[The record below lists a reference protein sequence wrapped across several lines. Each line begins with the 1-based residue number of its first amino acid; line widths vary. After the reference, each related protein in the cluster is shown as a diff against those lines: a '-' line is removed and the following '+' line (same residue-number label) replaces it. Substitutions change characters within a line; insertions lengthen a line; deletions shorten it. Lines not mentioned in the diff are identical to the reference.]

1 MKNIFTHISQSVVIN
16 YTTWFGNTL
25 QTYDHMSQELQQ
37 KDEKDLVLSQQPERS
52 SLVYSENKSLGVLKF
67 VIFESGNW
75 IQRKNFKIFPIS
87 LRHCPLRS
95 LMEQTSLKDRYRV
108 IRQEENLSCGMKT
121 ADHDSADY
129 KYLNNTNFKSRQLL
143 LCKKLFSCGAPQVTL
158 ICFI

>member
-1 MKNIFTHISQSVVIN
+1 
-16 YTTWFGNTL
+16 
-25 QTYDHMSQELQQ
+25 MSQELQQ
-37 KDEKDLVLSQQPERS
+37 KDEKDLVLSQQPEKS

-67 VIFESGNW
+67 VIYESGNW

-95 LMEQTSLKDRYRV
+95 LMEQTSLNDRYRV

-129 KYLNNTNFKSRQLL
+129 KY
-143 LCKKLFSCGAPQVTL
+143 
-158 ICFI
+158 